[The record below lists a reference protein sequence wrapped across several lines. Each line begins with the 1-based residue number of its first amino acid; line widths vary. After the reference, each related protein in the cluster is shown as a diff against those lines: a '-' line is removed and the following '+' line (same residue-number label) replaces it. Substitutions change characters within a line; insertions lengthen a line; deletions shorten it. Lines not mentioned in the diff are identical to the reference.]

1 MSEENIKK
9 RQARAKIRAVDILRR
24 AGYEIIRSDN
34 EKVCV
39 IGSRDAEVRIIR
51 ICVGKV
57 TEHDIEVVRDLRFPR
72 ISQACRE
79 AWCFDGKDFVIKEI
93 PVK

>member
-1 MSEENIKK
+1 MSEEAIMKK
-9 RQARAKIRAVDILRR
+9 QNRAKARAIKILRK
-24 AGYEIIRSDN
+24 ADYEIIRSDN

-57 TEHDIEVVRDLRFPR
+57 TERDITIVRELRFPR

-79 AWCFDGKDFVIKEI
+79 VWCFDGRDFTIKEI
-93 PVK
+93 VVN

>member
-1 MSEENIKK
+1 MSEEAIMK
-9 RQARAKIRAVDILRR
+9 RQNRAKAQAIKILRR
-24 AGYEIIRSDN
+24 ADYEIIRSDN

-39 IGSRDAEVRIIR
+39 IASRDAEVRIIR

-57 TEHDIEVVRDLRFPR
+57 TERDIEVVRDLRFPR

-79 AWCFDGKDFVIKEI
+79 AWCFDGKDFDITKI
-93 PVK
+93 PVN